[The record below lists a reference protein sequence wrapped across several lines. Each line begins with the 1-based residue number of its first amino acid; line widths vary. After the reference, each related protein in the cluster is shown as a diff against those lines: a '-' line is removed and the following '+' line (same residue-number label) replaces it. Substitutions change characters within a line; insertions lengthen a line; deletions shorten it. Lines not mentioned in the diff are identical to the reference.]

1 MNYQSFYEHPYIY
14 RIFPNG
20 EKHHVPRWRIGG
32 GALDGEMSGYSTDSL
47 DVDHS
52 GYCVWR
58 VQCSLQVKTSNF
70 DSE

>member
-1 MNYQSFYEHPYIY
+1 MED
-14 RIFPNG
+14 R
-20 EKHHVPRWRIGG
+20 GG